1 MIEQKGI
8 VSMKKSKFGLAI
20 AVAGALSAG
29 TASAFW
35 NKNGNGSVET
45 RSFDLSGF
53 NEVAVDGDAALVI
66 KIGAPSVTIAV
77 DSNLFELVDVG
88 VTDGRL
94 EVKTSWRMKPTSRP
108 QVVVTLPSVKNISL
122 NGNVETQVTLG
133 ANDKSLALETNGF
146 SNVHVTNAQLDNLV
160 IEANGGSTVDV
171 KGRVHGLD
179 LEIAGNFRGE
189 FQELDVEEAKVEG
202 AGSTTLLFGM
212 VASISGNLSGL
223 NSVTYKV
230 PPKQSTLKTN

>member
-1 MIEQKGI
+1 MKRAR
-8 VSMKKSKFGLAI
+8 VSYVI
-20 AVAGALSAG
+20 ALVGALSAS

-53 NEVAVDGDAALVI
+53 SQVAVDGEAALVI
-66 KIGAPSVTIAV
+66 KVGEPSVTVAV

-108 QVVVTLPSVKNISL
+108 QVVVTLPSVNKISL

-133 ANDKSLALETNGF
+133 TNDKRLALETNGF
-146 SNVHVTNAQLDNLV
+146 SNIHITNALLDSLV

-171 KGRVHGLD
+171 KGRVQKLGL
-179 LEIAGNFRGE
+179 ENAGNFRGE
-189 FQELDVEEAKVEG
+189 FQELAVEQAKVDG
-202 AGSTTLLFGM
+202 AGSTTLLFGT
-212 VASISGNLSGL
+212 VASISGSLNGL

-230 PPKQSTLKTN
+230 PPKQSTLRTN